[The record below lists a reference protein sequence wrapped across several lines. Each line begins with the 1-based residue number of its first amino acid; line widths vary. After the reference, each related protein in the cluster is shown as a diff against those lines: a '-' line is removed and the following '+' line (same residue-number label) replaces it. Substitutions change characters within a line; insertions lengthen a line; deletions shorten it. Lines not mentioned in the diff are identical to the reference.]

1 MCAATRQTGPLSISA
16 IPERLGSGT
25 AAGDVIE
32 VREVLEM
39 SDSPTGVQ

>member
-16 IPERLGSGT
+16 IPERLVSET
-25 AAGDVIE
+25 AVGDVIE

-39 SDSPTGVQ
+39 TNSRTDVQ

>member
-1 MCAATRQTGPLSISA
+1 MCTATRRTGTLSISA

-39 SDSPTGVQ
+39 TDSPTDVQ

>member
-1 MCAATRQTGPLSISA
+1 MCATTRQTGALSISA
-16 IPERLGSGT
+16 IPERPGGGT

-39 SDSPTGVQ
+39 SDSPTDVQ